1 MLGESIEQSM
11 LLLRSN
17 VAGTER
23 ALALRGNLKLF
34 GLAGRLTNVQ
44 GGLTTKILALPGSQL
59 ALL

>member
-34 GLAGRLTNVQ
+34 GLAGRSLTSKVD
-44 GGLTTKILALPGSQL
+44 
-59 ALL
+59 